1 MKYHTKVIAAAI
13 FSAIT
18 LTTSAFAEEVTADTV
33 VATVNDVQITLG
45 HVIAARAS
53 LPPQYQELEDT
64 QLFKG
69 ILDQIIQQEL
79 LKQSAG
85 ELSKAV
91 EIQIENEQRIVI
103 AGAALQN
110 VAKAA
115 VTDEALKAAY
125 DAKYADF
132 EPGRE
137 FNAAHILVETEDEAK
152 ALVVEL
158 EAGADFATLAKDKS
172 TGPSGPNGGDLGWFG
187 LGMMVAP
194 FEQAVTSME
203 PGAISAPVQTQFGWH
218 VIKLIDSRLQDVPE
232 LDTERDELA
241 SGIEE
246 AAIRTN
252 LAELEAAATIERSEG
267 IDPALMRNDALIG
280 N

>member
-1 MKYHTKVIAAAI
+1 MKYHTKLFAAAI
-13 FSAIT
+13 FGTLSIT
-18 LTTSAFAEEVTADTV
+18 SSAFAEEISADTV
-33 VATVNDVQITLG
+33 VATVNDAQITLG

-85 ELSKAV
+85 DLSKAV

-110 VAKAA
+110 IAQDA

-125 DAKYADF
+125 DEKYADF

-137 FNAAHILVETEDEAK
+137 FNAAHILVETEEEAK
-152 ALVVEL
+152 DIIAEL
-158 EAGADFATLAKDKS
+158 EGDADFADLAKTKS

-203 PGAISAPVQTQFGWH
+203 VGGVSAPVQTQFGWH
-218 VIKLIDSRLQDVPE
+218 VIKLIDSRIQNIPAME
-232 LDTERDELA
+232 LERDELA

-246 AAIRTN
+246 AAIRAN
-252 LAELEAAATIERSEG
+252 LADLEAAATIDRVEG
-267 IDPALMRNDALIG
+267 IDPALLRDDALLT

>member
-13 FSAIT
+13 FGALAISNSAR
-18 LTTSAFAEEVTADTV
+18 AEEMTANTV
-33 VATVNDVQITLG
+33 VATVNDTEITLG
-45 HVIAARAS
+45 HVIAARGT
-53 LPPQYQELEDT
+53 LPPQYQELEDS

-85 ELSKAV
+85 DLSTAV
-91 EIQIENEQRIVI
+91 ELQIENEQRIVI
-103 AGAALQN
+103 AGAALQ
-110 VAKAA
+110 AIASSA
-115 VTDEALKAAY
+115 VTDEALKTAY

-137 FNAAHILVETEDEAK
+137 FSAAHILVETEEEAK
-152 ALVVEL
+152 ELVTALEG
-158 EAGADFATLAKDKS
+158 GADFAALAKEKS

-194 FEQAVTSME
+194 FEQAVLTLE
-203 PGAISAPVQTQFGWH
+203 AGEVSAPVQTQFGWH
-218 VIKLIDSRLQDVPE
+218 VIKLNESRLKNAPS
-232 LDTERDELA
+232 LDDERDELA

-246 AAIRTN
+246 SAIRDN
-252 LAELEAAATIERSEG
+252 LAALEAAATVERTAD
-267 IDPALMRNDALIG
+267 IDPALLRNDALI
-280 N
+280 ND

>member
-103 AGAALQN
+103 AGAALQS

>member
-1 MKYHTKVIAAAI
+1 MKYHTKVIAAAL
-13 FSAIT
+13 FGALS
-18 LTTSAFAEEVTADTV
+18 LTSSAFAEDMSADTV

-53 LPPQYQELEDT
+53 LPPQYQELEDP
-64 QLFKG
+64 QLYKG

-85 ELSKAV
+85 DLNKAV

-110 VAKAA
+110 IAQAA

-152 ALVVEL
+152 ALVAEL
-158 EAGADFATLAKDKS
+158 EGDADFAELAKNKS

-194 FEQAVTSME
+194 FEQAVTAME
-203 PGAISAPVQTQFGWH
+203 IGSISAPVQTQFGWH
-218 VIKLIDSRLQDVPE
+218 VIKLMDSRLQDVPALE
-232 LDTERDELA
+232 LERDELA

-246 AAIRTN
+246 AAIRAN
-252 LAELEAAATIERSEG
+252 LAELETAATIERNDG
-267 IDPALMRNDALIG
+267 IDPALMRNDALLG

>member
-1 MKYHTKVIAAAI
+1 MKYHTKVIAAAL
-13 FSAIT
+13 FGALS
-18 LTTSAFAEEVTADTV
+18 LTSSAFAEDMSADTV

-53 LPPQYQELEDT
+53 LPPQYQELEDP
-64 QLFKG
+64 QLYKG

-85 ELSKAV
+85 DLNKAV

-110 VAKAA
+110 IAQAA

-152 ALVVEL
+152 ALVAEL
-158 EAGADFATLAKDKS
+158 EGDADFAELAKNKS

-194 FEQAVTSME
+194 FEQAVTAME
-203 PGAISAPVQTQFGWH
+203 IGSISAPVQTQFGWH
-218 VIKLIDSRLQDVPE
+218 VIKLVDSRLQDVPALE
-232 LDTERDELA
+232 LERDELA

-246 AAIRTN
+246 AAIRAN
-252 LAELEAAATIERSEG
+252 LAELETAATIERNDG
-267 IDPALMRNDALIG
+267 IDPALMRNDALLG

>member
-13 FSAIT
+13 FGALAISNSAR
-18 LTTSAFAEEVTADTV
+18 AEEMTANTV
-33 VATVNDVQITLG
+33 VATVNDTEITLG
-45 HVIAARAS
+45 HVIAARGT
-53 LPPQYQELEDT
+53 LPPQYQELEDS

-85 ELSKAV
+85 DLSTAV
-91 EIQIENEQRIVI
+91 ELQIENEQRIVI
-103 AGAALQN
+103 AGAALQ
-110 VAKAA
+110 AIASSA
-115 VTDEALKAAY
+115 VTDEALKTAY

-137 FNAAHILVETEDEAK
+137 FSAAHILVETEEEAK
-152 ALVVEL
+152 ELVTALEG
-158 EAGADFATLAKDKS
+158 GADFAALAKEKS

-194 FEQAVTSME
+194 FEQAVLTLE
-203 PGAISAPVQTQFGWH
+203 AGEVSAPVQTQFGWH
-218 VIKLIDSRLQDVPE
+218 VIKLNESRLKNAPS
-232 LDTERDELA
+232 LDDERDELA

-246 AAIRTN
+246 AAIRDN
-252 LAELEAAATIERSEG
+252 LAALEAAATVERTAD
-267 IDPALMRNDALIG
+267 IDPALLRNDALI
-280 N
+280 ND

>member
-1 MKYHTKVIAAAI
+1 MKYHTKVIAAAL
-13 FSAIT
+13 FGALS
-18 LTTSAFAEEVTADTV
+18 LTSSAFAEDMSADTV

-64 QLFKG
+64 QLYKG

-85 ELSKAV
+85 DLNKAV

-110 VAKAA
+110 IAQAA

-152 ALVVEL
+152 ALVAEL
-158 EAGADFATLAKDKS
+158 EGDADFAELAKNKS

-194 FEQAVTSME
+194 FEQAVTAME
-203 PGAISAPVQTQFGWH
+203 IGSISAPVQTQFGWH
-218 VIKLIDSRLQDVPE
+218 VIKLVDSRLQDVPALE
-232 LDTERDELA
+232 LERDELA

-246 AAIRTN
+246 AAIREN
-252 LAELEAAATIERSEG
+252 LAELETAATIERNDG
-267 IDPALMRNDALIG
+267 IDPALMRNDALLG

>member
-1 MKYHTKVIAAAI
+1 MKYHTKVIAAAL
-13 FSAIT
+13 FGALS
-18 LTTSAFAEEVTADTV
+18 LTTSAFAEDMSADTV

-64 QLFKG
+64 QLYKG

-85 ELSKAV
+85 DLNKAV

-110 VAKAA
+110 IAQAA

-152 ALVVEL
+152 AIVAEL
-158 EAGADFATLAKDKS
+158 EGDADFAELAKNKS

-194 FEQAVTSME
+194 FEQAVTAME
-203 PGAISAPVQTQFGWH
+203 IGSISAPVQTQFGWH
-218 VIKLIDSRLQDVPE
+218 VIKLVDSRLQDVPALE
-232 LDTERDELA
+232 LERDELA

-246 AAIRTN
+246 AAIRAN
-252 LAELEAAATIERSEG
+252 LDELETAATIERNDG
-267 IDPALMRNDALIG
+267 VDPALMRNDALLD